1 MVELTQ
7 LLDGLELTPGQ
18 LAELRAI
25 TSMYYTRLATSDGA
39 SSTADSELRDLVL
52 ARTRDMLRSDQQLV
66 FDRNR
71 EVARSGET
79 HRDTRAE
86 RHR

>member
-7 LLDGLELTPGQ
+7 LLQGLELTPGQ

-25 TSMYYTRLATSDGA
+25 TSLYYTRLAASGSA
-39 SSTADSELRDLVL
+39 SSEIDPALRDLVL
-52 ARTRDMLRSDQQLV
+52 RRTRDMLRSDQQSI

-71 EVARSGET
+71 EAAGSGEARHDVHT
-79 HRDTRAE
+79 E
-86 RHR
+86 RRS